1 MPRIAFSILQLA
13 LVAGIIMAG
22 LALFE
27 KFKEPAEIKPAATAA
42 SDQAKAVARRQ
53 QQTKPLGHYQII
65 ARRNLFRTPKGEK
78 LDQAAIDIEAL
89 KPTELKLK
97 LWGTITGQDGMTRA
111 VIEDQAKRKQEFYRA
126 GDDVSSAKVKMVLR
140 EKVILSVKGEDQ
152 ILEIEKPASTA
163 RRGPAAR
170 APRGGSSARARPPA
184 APRSSTAQSKTP
196 QRRTIRMKLSRLESI
211 SDNPEDWSGY
221 ATTAPYSGDD
231 GESGLQ
237 LSQIKPSSPLRLI
250 GMRNGDVIM
259 AVDDEPLAALDD
271 LIKSLAEVS
280 AGDEMRLKIK
290 RRGRERDLDFKFE

>member
-1 MPRIAFSILQLA
+1 MPRIAFPILQLA

-22 LALFE
+22 LAIFE
-27 KFKEPAEIKPAATAA
+27 KFKAPAEIKPAATAA

-111 VIEDQAKRKQEFYRA
+111 VIEDQSKRKQEFYRA

-163 RRGPAAR
+163 RRAPAAR
-170 APRGGSSARARPPA
+170 APRGGLPSEASRTP
-184 APRSSTAQSKTP
+184 APRSKAPRK
-196 QRRTIRMKLSRLESI
+196 RTIRMKLSRLESI
-211 SDNPEDWSGY
+211 SDNPEEWSGY

-237 LSQIKPSSPLRLI
+237 LSRITPSSPLRLI
-250 GMRNGDVIM
+250 GIRNGDVIM
-259 AVDDEPLAALDD
+259 AVNDAPVAAIDD
-271 LIKSLAEVS
+271 LLKSLTEVS
-280 AGDEMRLKIK
+280 AGDEMSLKIK
-290 RRGRERDLDFKFE
+290 RRGRERNLDFKFE

>member
-1 MPRIAFSILQLA
+1 MPRIAFPILQLA

-22 LALFE
+22 LAIFE
-27 KFKEPAEIKPAATAA
+27 KFKAPAEIKPAATAA

-53 QQTKPLGHYQII
+53 QPTKPLNHYQII

-163 RRGPAAR
+163 RRAPAAR
-170 APRGGSSARARPPA
+170 APRGGLPSEASRTP
-184 APRSSTAQSKTP
+184 APRSKAPRK
-196 QRRTIRMKLSRLESI
+196 RTIRMKLSRLESI
-211 SDNPEDWSGY
+211 SDNPEEWSGY

-237 LSQIKPSSPLRLI
+237 LSRITPSSPLRLI
-250 GMRNGDVIM
+250 GIRNGDVIM
-259 AVDDEPLAALDD
+259 AVNDAPVAAIDD
-271 LIKSLAEVS
+271 LLKSLTEVS
-280 AGDEMRLKIK
+280 AGDEMSLKIK
-290 RRGRERDLDFKFE
+290 RRGRERNLDFKFE

>member
-22 LALFE
+22 LAFFE
-27 KFKEPAEIKPAATAA
+27 KFKEPAEIKPAAAA

-53 QQTKPLGHYQII
+53 QQTKPLSHYQII

-111 VIEDQAKRKQEFYRA
+111 VIEDQSKRKQEFYRA

-163 RRGPAAR
+163 RRSPAAR
-170 APRGGSSARARPPA
+170 APRGRSSSGASRAA
-184 APRSSTAQSKTP
+184 APRSKAPRK
-196 QRRTIRMKLSRLESI
+196 RTIRMKLSRLGSI
-211 SDNPEDWSGY
+211 SDNPEEWSDY

-259 AVDDEPLAALDD
+259 AVNDEPVAAIDD
-271 LIKSLAEVS
+271 LLKSLTEVS
-280 AGDEMRLKIK
+280 AGDEMSLKIK
-290 RRGRERDLDFKFE
+290 RRGRERNLDFRFE

>member
-22 LALFE
+22 LAIFE
-27 KFKEPAEIKPAATAA
+27 KFKAPAEIKPAATAA

-53 QQTKPLGHYQII
+53 QQTKPLSQYKII

-111 VIEDQAKRKQEFYRA
+111 VIEDQSKRKQEFYRA

-140 EKVILSVKGEDQ
+140 EKVILSVQGEDQ

-163 RRGPAAR
+163 GRAPAAR
-170 APRGGSSARARPPA
+170 APRGGSSSGASRAA
-184 APRSSTAQSKTP
+184 APPSKAP
-196 QRRTIRMKLSRLESI
+196 RKRTIRMKLSRLESI
-211 SDNPEDWSGY
+211 SDNPEEWSGY
-221 ATTAPYSGDD
+221 ATAAPYSGDD

-237 LSQIKPSSPLRLI
+237 LSRITPSSPLRLI

-259 AVDDEPLAALDD
+259 AVNDEPVAAIDD
-271 LIKSLAEVS
+271 LLKSLTEVS
-280 AGDEMRLKIK
+280 AGDEMSLKIK
-290 RRGRERDLDFKFE
+290 RRGRERNLDFKFE

>member
-22 LALFE
+22 LAIFE

-111 VIEDQAKRKQEFYRA
+111 VIEDQSKRKQEFYRA

-163 RRGPAAR
+163 RRAPAAR
-170 APRGGSSARARPPA
+170 APRGGPSSGASRAA
-184 APRSSTAQSKTP
+184 APRSSAPRK
-196 QRRTIRMKLSRLESI
+196 RTIRMKLSRLESI

-259 AVDDEPLAALDD
+259 AVNDEPVAAIDD
-271 LIKSLAEVS
+271 LLKSLTEVS
-280 AGDEMRLKIK
+280 AGDEMSLKIK
-290 RRGRERDLDFKFE
+290 RRGRERNLDFRFE

>member
-22 LALFE
+22 LAIFE
-27 KFKEPAEIKPAATAA
+27 KFKAPAEIKPAATAA

-53 QQTKPLGHYQII
+53 QQTKPLSQYKII

-111 VIEDQAKRKQEFYRA
+111 VIEDQSKRKQEFYRA

-140 EKVILSVKGEDQ
+140 EKVILSVQGEDQ

-163 RRGPAAR
+163 GRAPAAR
-170 APRGGSSARARPPA
+170 APRGGSSSGASRAA
-184 APRSSTAQSKTP
+184 APPSKAP
-196 QRRTIRMKLSRLESI
+196 RKRTIRMKLSRLESI
-211 SDNPEDWSGY
+211 SDNPEEWSGY
-221 ATTAPYSGDD
+221 ATAAPYSGDD

-237 LSQIKPSSPLRLI
+237 LSQITPSSPLRLI

-259 AVDDEPLAALDD
+259 AVNDEPVAAIDD
-271 LIKSLAEVS
+271 LLKSLTEVS
-280 AGDEMRLKIK
+280 AGDEMSLKIK
-290 RRGRERDLDFKFE
+290 RRGRERNLDFKFE